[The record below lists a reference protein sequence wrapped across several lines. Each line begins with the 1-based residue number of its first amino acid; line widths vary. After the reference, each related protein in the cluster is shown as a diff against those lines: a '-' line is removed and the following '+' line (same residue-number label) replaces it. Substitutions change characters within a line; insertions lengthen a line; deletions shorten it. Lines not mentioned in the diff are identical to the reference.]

1 MSDFDDLVGRL
12 DYPMLIV
19 TANDGHRRAGCLVGF
34 AAHCGI
40 DPPRFMVWLSKN
52 NHTYEVAKGVD
63 RLAVHFPTQ
72 EDRRLAELFGTVTGF
87 EVDKF
92 SQCEWRDGPGGVP
105 LLTRLSQWFV
115 GRVVSRQDT
124 GDHEAVLLAPIAV
137 GDRTGLGQLGFQ
149 SVRDLDPGNEA

>member
-1 MSDFDDLVGRL
+1 
-12 DYPMLIV
+12 
-19 TANDGHRRAGCLVGF
+19 
-34 AAHCGI
+34 
-40 DPPRFMVWLSKN
+40 
-52 NHTYEVAKGVD
+52 
-63 RLAVHFPTQ
+63 VHFPTQ

-92 SQCEWRDGPGGVP
+92 GQCEWRDGPGGVP

-149 SVRDLDPGNEA
+149 SVRNLDPGNEA